1 MLLPLAIPP
10 IVVHTFAGVVAA
22 ADRPAQSHHRG
33 NGTSDFFGGINNLS
47 ISQKKIYIASTRSG
61 GEKSAKGFFL

>member
-33 NGTSDFFGGINNLS
+33 NGTSDFFGGINNLF
-47 ISQKKIYIASTRSG
+47 I
-61 GEKSAKGFFL
+61 